1 MKQGTSKAL
10 ILIVMLASTIAAM
23 VLRQMQLIRV
33 FDADGLPISG
43 SPITYALAAICVV
56 TLAALLL
63 LLRRTPPRQE
73 YYCSIFSHP
82 PRYDSDAVG
91 CARRRCRQLDS
102 VRRLDRSHP
111 GTHLRG

>member
-33 FDADGLPISG
+33 FDADGQPISG
-43 SPITYALAAICVV
+43 SPIT
-56 TLAALLL
+56 
-63 LLRRTPPRQE
+63 
-73 YYCSIFSHP
+73 
-82 PRYDSDAVG
+82 YDSDAVG

>member
-63 LLRRTPPRQE
+63 LLRRTPPGR
-73 YYCSIFSHP
+73 STIAAFFSP
-82 PRYDSDAVG
+82 CPV
-91 CARRRCRQLDS
+91 
-102 VRRLDRSHP
+102 
-111 GTHLRG
+111 